1 MATKVPPRPGF
12 PADRSFD
19 SSQVNA
25 SWRGDVTGATAAPS
39 LQACGGRSRR
49 GYKGTCSVMASPR
62 GHYPLRCHNGGSAV
76 PLHNSVVCL
85 NATARPP
92 SQAAAS
98 AANAANAA
106 DAAAADAAACN
117 AACSATGAKQQ
128 GPLSG
133 ESLCLW
139 IAIGATVGNI
149 IVVVVVYVCTFYEWS
164 RATSPTM
171 RSTGI
176 SQLTMSL

>member
-19 SSQVNA
+19 SSQ
-25 SWRGDVTGATAAPS
+25 
-39 LQACGGRSRR
+39 
-49 GYKGTCSVMASPR
+49 CSVMASPR